1 MENLYKEDLTN
12 LNRKYLKENFGKDET
27 FQVKL
32 YALINTEKEDI
43 VLESEEDGIYV
54 ICRNT

>member
-1 MENLYKEDLTN
+1 MMENLYKEDLTN

-32 YALINTEKEDI
+32 YALINTEKEDL
-43 VLESEEDGIYV
+43 VLESEEDGI
-54 ICRNT
+54 